1 MENKISKEIF
11 VGKIRKYLNNFE
23 IFSGDGKFGDETLGK
38 FYTLYAE
45 LLEWNKKINITRIT
59 DENEFIKKHIVD
71 SAFLLKILDENSKSV
86 MDIGS
91 GAGFP
96 GIILNIFNPS
106 LNIISVESIFKKCN
120 FQKSVTRK
128 LNLYNFCCL
137 NLNAFLYNDF
147 NNIDAITTRAAF
159 NVKEL
164 TRFIES
170 INLTK
175 SANLYLF
182 LSKIS
187 EAEEIKNF
195 GYTTKKVSI
204 DKILFYKT
212 DYDADNNSG
221 SRLIAKF
228 RTSPVFSP

>member
-1 MENKISKEIF
+1 MKNQISKEIF
-11 VGKIRKYLNNFE
+11 IGKIRKYLNNFE
-23 IFSGDGKFGDETLGK
+23 IFSGNGNFGDETLEK
-38 FYTLYAE
+38 FYTLYTE

-71 SAFLLKILDENSKSV
+71 SAFLLKILDNNSKSV
-86 MDIGS
+86 MDVGS

-96 GIILNIFNPS
+96 GIILNILNPS

-120 FQKSVTRK
+120 FQKNVTRK
-128 LNLYNFCCL
+128 LGLYNFCCL
-137 NLNAFLYNDF
+137 NLNAFSYKDF

-164 TRFIES
+164 TSFIES
-170 INLTK
+170 MNLTK
-175 SANLYLF
+175 SASLYLF
-182 LSKIS
+182 LSKIG

-195 GYTTKKVSI
+195 RYLTKKVFI

-212 DYDADNNSG
+212 DYAADKNSG
-221 SRLIAKF
+221 SRLIVKF
-228 RTSPVFSP
+228 NTAPVSSP